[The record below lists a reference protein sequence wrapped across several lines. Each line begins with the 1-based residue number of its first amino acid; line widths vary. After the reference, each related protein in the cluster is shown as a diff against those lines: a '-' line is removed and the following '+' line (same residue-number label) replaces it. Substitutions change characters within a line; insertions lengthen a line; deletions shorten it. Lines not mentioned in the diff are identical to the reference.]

1 MNKRK
6 NVRSNNC
13 LLYTSYVALSDGM
26 GQGYIA
32 YKESKLTLDVLSQLL
47 KNGIQLRDTLNTLN
61 TLLKIKNQGDMY
73 TTCLLYTSIPVI
85 IRKKFLK
92 IYLTLLQKNDIKAIE
107 DLIATQLAKICIPL
121 FNREYLLLNAYLKV
135 NDNKQIDTQVN
146 NIMDHVP
153 MNSKQ
158 KSALAKSVFYIYVDK
173 KNASM
178 IDRLLEMV
186 STTNDH
192 ALYRQ
197 MDMVNDTLISG
208 GIKYYDELKSDL
220 EDVEYLS
227 LIHI

>member
-1 MNKRK
+1 M
-6 NVRSNNC
+6 
-13 LLYTSYVALSDGM
+13 LIVAIV
-26 GQGYIA
+26 IA
-32 YKESKLTLDVLSQLL
+32 VIGT
-47 KNGIQLRDTLNTLN
+47 
-61 TLLKIKNQGDMY
+61 
-73 TTCLLYTSIPVI
+73 IPVI
-85 IRKKFLK
+85 IRKKLLK
-92 IYLTLLQKNDIKAIE
+92 NYLTLLQNNDIKAIK
-107 DLIATQLAKICIPL
+107 DLMATKLAKICIPP
-121 FNREYLLLNAYLKV
+121 FNREYLLLNAYLKLK
-135 NDNKQIDTQVN
+135 DDKQIDTQVN

-220 EDVEYLS
+220 EDEEYTKNNEDTPYLEFLLSIIYKNMGNESKSKEYKSKALEDSKGTIYES
-227 LIHI
+227 LIHSQN

>member
-1 MNKRK
+1 M
-6 NVRSNNC
+6 
-13 LLYTSYVALSDGM
+13 LIVAIV
-26 GQGYIA
+26 IA
-32 YKESKLTLDVLSQLL
+32 IIGT
-47 KNGIQLRDTLNTLN
+47 
-61 TLLKIKNQGDMY
+61 
-73 TTCLLYTSIPVI
+73 IPVI
-85 IRKKFLK
+85 IRKKLLK
-92 IYLTLLQKNDIKAIE
+92 NYLTLLQNNDIKAIK
-107 DLIATQLAKICIPL
+107 DLMATKLAKICIPP
-121 FNREYLLLNAYLKV
+121 FNREYLLLNAYLKLK
-135 NDNKQIDTQVN
+135 DDKQIDTQVN

-220 EDVEYLS
+220 EDEEYTKNNEDTPYLEFLLSIIYKNMGNESKSKEYKSKALEDSKGTIYES
-227 LIHI
+227 LIHSQN

>member
-1 MNKRK
+1 MNAM
-6 NVRSNNC
+6 
-13 LLYTSYVALSDGM
+13 LIVAVV
-26 GQGYIA
+26 IA
-32 YKESKLTLDVLSQLL
+32 IIGT
-47 KNGIQLRDTLNTLN
+47 
-61 TLLKIKNQGDMY
+61 
-73 TTCLLYTSIPVI
+73 IPVI
-85 IRKKFLK
+85 IRKKLLK
-92 IYLTLLQKNDIKAIE
+92 NYLTLLQNNDIKAIK
-107 DLIATQLAKICIPL
+107 DLMATKLANICIPP
-121 FNREYLLLNAYLKV
+121 FNREYLLLNAYLKLK
-135 NDNKQIDTQVN
+135 DDKQIDTQVN

-220 EDVEYLS
+220 EDEEYTKNNEDTPYLEFLLSVIYKNMGNESKSKEYKSKALEDSKGTIYES
-227 LIHI
+227 LIHSQN

>member
-1 MNKRK
+1 MNAM
-6 NVRSNNC
+6 
-13 LLYTSYVALSDGM
+13 LIVAIV
-26 GQGYIA
+26 IA
-32 YKESKLTLDVLSQLL
+32 IIGT
-47 KNGIQLRDTLNTLN
+47 
-61 TLLKIKNQGDMY
+61 
-73 TTCLLYTSIPVI
+73 IPVI
-85 IRKKFLK
+85 IRKKLLK
-92 IYLTLLQKNDIKAIE
+92 NYLTLLQNNDIKAIK
-107 DLIATQLAKICIPL
+107 DLMATQLAKICIPP
-121 FNREYLLLNAYLKV
+121 FNREYLLLNAYLKLK
-135 NDNKQIDTQVN
+135 DDKQIDTQVN
-146 NIMDHVP
+146 NIMDHVS

-220 EDVEYLS
+220 EDVEYTKNNEDTPYLEFLLSIIYKNMGNESKSKEYKSKALEDSKGTIYES
-227 LIHI
+227 LIHSQN

>member
-1 MNKRK
+1 MNAM
-6 NVRSNNC
+6 
-13 LLYTSYVALSDGM
+13 LIVAIV
-26 GQGYIA
+26 IA
-32 YKESKLTLDVLSQLL
+32 IIGT
-47 KNGIQLRDTLNTLN
+47 
-61 TLLKIKNQGDMY
+61 
-73 TTCLLYTSIPVI
+73 IPVI
-85 IRKKFLK
+85 IRKKLLK
-92 IYLTLLQKNDIKAIE
+92 NYLTLLQNNDIKAIK
-107 DLIATQLAKICIPL
+107 DLMATQLAKICIPP
-121 FNREYLLLNAYLKV
+121 FNREYLLLNAYLKLK
-135 NDNKQIDTQVN
+135 DDKQIDTQVN

-158 KSALAKSVFYIYVDK
+158 KSALAKSVYVDK

-220 EDVEYLS
+220 EDEEYTKNNEDTPYLEFLLSVIYKNMGNESKSKEYKNKALEDSKGTVYES
-227 LIHI
+227 LIKSQNL

>member
-1 MNKRK
+1 MNAM
-6 NVRSNNC
+6 
-13 LLYTSYVALSDGM
+13 LIVAIV
-26 GQGYIA
+26 IA
-32 YKESKLTLDVLSQLL
+32 IIGT
-47 KNGIQLRDTLNTLN
+47 
-61 TLLKIKNQGDMY
+61 
-73 TTCLLYTSIPVI
+73 IPVI
-85 IRKKFLK
+85 IRKKLLK
-92 IYLTLLQKNDIKAIE
+92 NYLTLLQNNDIKAIK
-107 DLIATQLAKICIPL
+107 DLMATKLAKICIPP

-146 NIMDHVP
+146 NIMNHVP

-158 KSALAKSVFYIYVDK
+158 KSTLAKSVFYIYVDK

-220 EDVEYLS
+220 EDEEYTKNNEATPYLEFLLSVIYKNMGNESKSKEYKSKALEDSKGTIYES
-227 LIHI
+227 LIHSQN

>member
-1 MNKRK
+1 M
-6 NVRSNNC
+6 
-13 LLYTSYVALSDGM
+13 LIVAVV
-26 GQGYIA
+26 IA
-32 YKESKLTLDVLSQLL
+32 IIGT
-47 KNGIQLRDTLNTLN
+47 
-61 TLLKIKNQGDMY
+61 
-73 TTCLLYTSIPVI
+73 IPVI
-85 IRKKFLK
+85 IRKKLLK
-92 IYLTLLQKNDIKAIE
+92 NYLTLLQNIDIKAIK
-107 DLIATQLAKICIPL
+107 DLMATKLAKICIPP
-121 FNREYLLLNAYLKV
+121 FNREYLLLNAYLKLK
-135 NDNKQIDTQVN
+135 DDKQIDTQVN

-220 EDVEYLS
+220 EDEEYTKNNEDTPYLEFLLSVIYKNMGNESKSKEYKSKALEDSKGTIYES
-227 LIHI
+227 LIHSQN

>member
-1 MNKRK
+1 M
-6 NVRSNNC
+6 
-13 LLYTSYVALSDGM
+13 LIVAIV
-26 GQGYIA
+26 IA
-32 YKESKLTLDVLSQLL
+32 IIGT
-47 KNGIQLRDTLNTLN
+47 
-61 TLLKIKNQGDMY
+61 
-73 TTCLLYTSIPVI
+73 IPVI
-85 IRKKFLK
+85 IRKKLLK
-92 IYLTLLQKNDIKAIE
+92 DYLTLFHNNDIKAIK
-107 DLIATQLAKICIPL
+107 DLMATQLAKICIPP
-121 FNREYLLLNAYLKV
+121 FNREYLLLNAYLKLK
-135 NDNKQIDTQVN
+135 DDKQIDTQVN

-220 EDVEYLS
+220 EDEEYTKNNEGTPYLEFLLSVIYKNMGNESKSKEYKNKALEDSKGTVYES
-227 LIHI
+227 LIQSQN

>member
-1 MNKRK
+1 MLI
-6 NVRSNNC
+6 V
-13 LLYTSYVALSDGM
+13 TIV
-26 GQGYIA
+26 IA
-32 YKESKLTLDVLSQLL
+32 IIGT
-47 KNGIQLRDTLNTLN
+47 
-61 TLLKIKNQGDMY
+61 
-73 TTCLLYTSIPVI
+73 IPVI
-85 IRKKFLK
+85 IRKKLLK
-92 IYLTLLQKNDIKAIE
+92 NYLTLLQNNDIKAIK
-107 DLIATQLAKICIPL
+107 DLMATKLAKICIPL
-121 FNREYLLLNAYLKV
+121 FNREYLLLNAYLKLK
-135 NDNKQIDTQVN
+135 DDKQIDTQVN

-208 GIKYYDELKSDL
+208 GIKYYEELKSDL
-220 EDVEYLS
+220 EDDEFTKNNEDTPYLEFLLSVIYKNMSNESKSKEYKNKALEDSKGTVYES
-227 LIHI
+227 LIKFQN

>member
-1 MNKRK
+1 M
-6 NVRSNNC
+6 
-13 LLYTSYVALSDGM
+13 LIVAIV
-26 GQGYIA
+26 IA
-32 YKESKLTLDVLSQLL
+32 IIGT
-47 KNGIQLRDTLNTLN
+47 
-61 TLLKIKNQGDMY
+61 
-73 TTCLLYTSIPVI
+73 IPVI
-85 IRKKFLK
+85 IRKKLLK
-92 IYLTLLQKNDIKAIE
+92 NYLTLLQNNDIKAIE
-107 DLIATQLAKICIPL
+107 DLMATKLAKICIPL
-121 FNREYLLLNAYLKV
+121 FNREYLLLNAYLKLK
-135 NDNKQIDTQVN
+135 DDKQIDTQVN

-158 KSALAKSVFYIYVDK
+158 KSTLAKSVFYIYVDK

-220 EDVEYLS
+220 EDEEYTKNNEDTPYLEFLLSVIYKNMGNESKSKEYKSKALEDSKGTIYES
-227 LIHI
+227 LIHSQN

>member
-1 MNKRK
+1 MNAM
-6 NVRSNNC
+6 
-13 LLYTSYVALSDGM
+13 LIVAIV
-26 GQGYIA
+26 IA
-32 YKESKLTLDVLSQLL
+32 IICT
-47 KNGIQLRDTLNTLN
+47 
-61 TLLKIKNQGDMY
+61 
-73 TTCLLYTSIPVI
+73 IPVI
-85 IRKKFLK
+85 IRKKLLK
-92 IYLTLLQKNDIKAIE
+92 NYLTLLQNNDIKAIK
-107 DLIATQLAKICIPL
+107 DLMATKLAKICIPP
-121 FNREYLLLNAYLKV
+121 FNREYLLLNAYLKLK
-135 NDNKQIDTQVN
+135 DDKQIDTQVN

-220 EDVEYLS
+220 EDEEYTKNNEDTPYLEFLLSVIYKNMGNESKSKEYKSKALEDSKGTIYES
-227 LIHI
+227 LIHSQN

>member
-1 MNKRK
+1 MNAM
-6 NVRSNNC
+6 
-13 LLYTSYVALSDGM
+13 LIVAIV
-26 GQGYIA
+26 IA
-32 YKESKLTLDVLSQLL
+32 IIGT
-47 KNGIQLRDTLNTLN
+47 
-61 TLLKIKNQGDMY
+61 
-73 TTCLLYTSIPVI
+73 IPVI
-85 IRKKFLK
+85 IRKKLLK
-92 IYLTLLQKNDIKAIE
+92 NYLTLLQNNDIKAIE
-107 DLIATQLAKICIPL
+107 DLMATKLAKICIPP
-121 FNREYLLLNAYLKV
+121 FNREYLLLNAYLKLK
-135 NDNKQIDTQVN
+135 DDKQIDTQVN

-158 KSALAKSVFYIYVDK
+158 KSTLAKSVFYIYVDK

-220 EDVEYLS
+220 EDEEYTKNNEDTPYLEFLLSVIYKNMGNESKSKEYKSKALEDSKGTIYES
-227 LIHI
+227 LIHSQN

>member
-1 MNKRK
+1 MNAM
-6 NVRSNNC
+6 
-13 LLYTSYVALSDGM
+13 LIVAIV
-26 GQGYIA
+26 IA
-32 YKESKLTLDVLSQLL
+32 IIGT
-47 KNGIQLRDTLNTLN
+47 
-61 TLLKIKNQGDMY
+61 
-73 TTCLLYTSIPVI
+73 IPVI
-85 IRKKFLK
+85 IRKKLLK
-92 IYLTLLQKNDIKAIE
+92 NYLTLLHNNDIKAIKE
-107 DLIATQLAKICIPL
+107 LMATKLAKICIPP
-121 FNREYLLLNAYLKV
+121 FNREYLLLNAYLKLK
-135 NDNKQIDTQVN
+135 DDKQIDTQVN

-220 EDVEYLS
+220 EDVEYTKNNEDTPYLEFLLSIIYKNMGNESKSQEYKNKALEDSKGTVYES
-227 LIHI
+227 LIKSQN

>member
-1 MNKRK
+1 MNAM
-6 NVRSNNC
+6 
-13 LLYTSYVALSDGM
+13 LIVAIV
-26 GQGYIA
+26 IA
-32 YKESKLTLDVLSQLL
+32 IIGT
-47 KNGIQLRDTLNTLN
+47 
-61 TLLKIKNQGDMY
+61 
-73 TTCLLYTSIPVI
+73 IPVI
-85 IRKKFLK
+85 IRKKLLK
-92 IYLTLLQKNDIKAIE
+92 NYLTLLQNNDIKAIK
-107 DLIATQLAKICIPL
+107 DLMATQLAKIYIPP
-121 FNREYLLLNAYLKV
+121 FNREYLLLNAYLKLK
-135 NDNKQIDTQVN
+135 DDKQIDTQVN

-220 EDVEYLS
+220 EDEEYTKNNEDTPYLEFLLSVIYKNMGNESKSKEYKSKALEDSKGTIYES
-227 LIHI
+227 LIHSQN

>member
-1 MNKRK
+1 MNAM
-6 NVRSNNC
+6 
-13 LLYTSYVALSDGM
+13 LIVA
-26 GQGYIA
+26 IA
-32 YKESKLTLDVLSQLL
+32 IAIIGT
-47 KNGIQLRDTLNTLN
+47 
-61 TLLKIKNQGDMY
+61 
-73 TTCLLYTSIPVI
+73 IPVI
-85 IRKKFLK
+85 IRKKLLK
-92 IYLTLLQKNDIKAIE
+92 NYLTLLQNNDIKAIK
-107 DLIATQLAKICIPL
+107 DLMATKLAKICIPP
-121 FNREYLLLNAYLKV
+121 FNREYLLLNAYLKLK
-135 NDNKQIDTQVN
+135 DDKQIDTQVN

-158 KSALAKSVFYIYVDK
+158 KSALAKSVFYIYVDN

-220 EDVEYLS
+220 EDEEYTKNREDTPYLEFLLSVIYKNMGNESKSKEYKNKALEDSKGTVYES
-227 LIHI
+227 LIKSQN

>member
-1 MNKRK
+1 MNAM
-6 NVRSNNC
+6 
-13 LLYTSYVALSDGM
+13 LIVAIV
-26 GQGYIA
+26 IA
-32 YKESKLTLDVLSQLL
+32 IIGT
-47 KNGIQLRDTLNTLN
+47 
-61 TLLKIKNQGDMY
+61 
-73 TTCLLYTSIPVI
+73 IPVI
-85 IRKKFLK
+85 IRKKLLK
-92 IYLTLLQKNDIKAIE
+92 NYLTLLHNNDIKAIK
-107 DLIATQLAKICIPL
+107 DLMATKLAKICIPP
-121 FNREYLLLNAYLKV
+121 FNREYLLLNAYLKL
-135 NDNKQIDTQVN
+135 NDDKQIDTQVN
-146 NIMDHVP
+146 NIMDYVP

-220 EDVEYLS
+220 EDEEYTKNNEDTPYLEFLLSVIYKNMGNELKSKEYKNKALEDSKGTVYES
-227 LIHI
+227 LIQSQN